1 MRVDHCRQANTIIG
15 SAEPALPSDAP
26 RGDAQ
31 SNRLVA
37 DINRSSR
44 RRMARRVLAVLIAGL
59 LAVFAA
65 AGVAS
70 AHSGAVS
77 SVPEDGSTIEVGP
90 ARASITFN
98 EELQQNFPSLT
109 VVGPDGRL
117 WSKGKALVEGR
128 TVSVELGELGPVG
141 EYTLAFRV
149 TSADGH
155 PVSGTRHFTLSKAGT
170 GTPGP
175 RPGEDKADGGG
186 DSGGVPVWVFI
197 AGGVVLFGAGLAVAL
212 LGGRAGRK
220 K

>member
-1 MRVDHCRQANTIIG
+1 MR
-15 SAEPALPSDAP
+15 
-26 RGDAQ
+26 AQ
-31 SNRLVA
+31 
-37 DINRSSR
+37 R
-44 RRMARRVLAVLIAGL
+44 RRAASSGKLLVGL
-59 LAVFAA
+59 LAVLFACAFAA
-65 AGVAS
+65 AGSAG

-77 SVPEDGSTIEVGP
+77 SVPEDGSTVEVGP

-117 WSKGKALVEGR
+117 WSKGKAVVDGR
-128 TVSVELGELGPVG
+128 SVSVELGELGPVG

-155 PVSGTRHFTLSKAGT
+155 PVSGTRHFTLSKAGN
-170 GTPGP
+170 GTPGAK
-175 RPGEDKADGGG
+175 PGEDKADADGE
-186 DSGGVPVWVFI
+186 SGGMPVWVFI

-212 LGGRAGRK
+212 LAGRSGRK